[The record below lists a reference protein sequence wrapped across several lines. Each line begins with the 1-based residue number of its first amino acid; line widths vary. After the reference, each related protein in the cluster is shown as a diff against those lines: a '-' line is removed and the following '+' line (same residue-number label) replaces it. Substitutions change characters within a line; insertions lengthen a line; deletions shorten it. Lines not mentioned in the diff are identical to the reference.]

1 MINYIL
7 LVSRQGKVRLA
18 KWFMT
23 VPPKAKAKIV
33 KDVTQLV
40 LARRTRMCNFL
51 EYKDTKVVYRRY
63 ASLFFVCGIGL
74 GDNELIAL
82 EIIHRYVEV
91 LDKYFG
97 NVCELDLI
105 FNFQK
110 AYAILDELII
120 AGEMQESSKKSVLRV
135 VTQADGVEEQENSD
149 DLIGRLGGGRSGLLV
164 H

>member
-1 MINYIL
+1 MINYVI

-18 KWFMT
+18 KWFQT
-23 VPPKAKAKIV
+23 LPSKTKAKIV

-51 EYKDTKVVYRRY
+51 EYKDTKVIYRRY
-63 ASLFFVCGIGL
+63 ASLFFITSISP
-74 GDNELIAL
+74 GDNELVSL
-82 EIIHRYVEV
+82 EVIHRYVEV
-91 LDKYFG
+91 LDRYFG

-120 AGEMQESSKKSVLRV
+120 AGELQESSKKAVLKIV
-135 VTQADGVEEQENSD
+135 AQSDAIEEAETSED
-149 DLIGRLGGGRSGLLV
+149 SLARLGSLARA
-164 H
+164 